1 MRIDEVIIKEISQAQ
16 KDAMKQMRDI
26 HIQRRIQG
34 VGTDTSTYGR
44 DMGQSIGTDVEVGD
58 LKNVPDKGTTDAD
71 VRGKA
76 DKTQISKSQE
86 PRKKDGP
93 RDAELRAKARTA
105 ALKGT
110 SRRGLDTKDSDS
122 DGVRTGS
129 DGRKLKHQKYYRNP
143 AFDPNAE
150 YDTVLPSLG
159 IKKGLSKVRN
169 TVASYI
175 RNPSDTMANL
185 RYKFKDLLSGE

>member
-1 MRIDEVIIKEISQAQ
+1 MRIDEVIIQEISQAQ

-44 DMGQSIGTDVEVGD
+44 DMGQAVGTDVEVGD

-71 VRGKA
+71 VRGTSQK
-76 DKTQISKSQE
+76 DQISKRAE

-93 RDAELRAKARTA
+93 SDAELRAKARTA

-110 SRRGLDTKDSDS
+110 SRRGLNTKDGDS

-129 DGRKLKHQKYYRNP
+129 DGRKLRHQKYYGNP
-143 AFDPNAE
+143 AFDPDAE
-150 YDTVLPSLG
+150 YDSVLPSFG
-159 IKKGLSKVRN
+159 IKKGLSKARN
-169 TVASYI
+169 TVASYL

-185 RYKFKDLLSGE
+185 RYKFKDLLSGK

>member
-76 DKTQISKSQE
+76 DKSQISKSQE
-86 PRKKDGP
+86 PRQKDGP
-93 RDAELRAKARTA
+93 SDAELRAKARTA